1 MVPGHGLPTIPECGN
16 SGETIL
22 QSTDSILQSTE
33 EKARMIDLSQY
44 KILVVDDEEDT
55 RLFISTVLADQGAEV
70 CQACD
75 GVQALEAVRREMPD
89 LMTLELPDF
98 VKFISD
104 VDFVRDFGAAET
116 TRPSA
121 ARLSKSIKT
130 LVRPPIS
137 VHEDC
142 GLLRAYALML
152 QHRLHDILVVT
163 RDGKLA
169 GIASRVDIGTAVL
182 SAWSKVEKK

>member
-16 SGETIL
+16 SGET
-22 QSTDSILQSTE
+22 ILQSTE

-89 LMTLELPDF
+89 LMTLDISMPQKDGGEVFEEMRRDPELRDIP
-98 VKFISD
+98 VIIISGRPELRRLIYQRTVPPPEGFID
-104 VDFVRDFGAAET
+104 KPVDERSLLLNVRKI
-116 TRPSA
+116 
-121 ARLSKSIKT
+121 LS
-130 LVRPPIS
+130 
-137 VHEDC
+137 
-142 GLLRAYALML
+142 LLKR
-152 QHRLHDILVVT
+152 
-163 RDGKLA
+163 
-169 GIASRVDIGTAVL
+169 
-182 SAWSKVEKK
+182 